1 MSPPAGR
8 PIGWQRKF
16 DGRLDVQPPLGDE
29 QLLQIPA
36 RRGVM
41 ALLGPSGEVVLLA
54 TAADIRGRLRRRLQ
68 APDPHERKKTADLR
82 EVTRA
87 VLWRLAGGH
96 FETDLRFLE
105 LAEAI
110 DPRRYASMLAWKAAF
125 FVHVDPAEEFPH
137 FVRTRKAA
145 DAERAGRYF
154 GPFPSAREA
163 ERFIGAIQDAMDLCR
178 DIRCLRQSPHG
189 QQCPYGQMGRCPS
202 PCDGSIGMSEY
213 RRTIGR
219 AVALAEGRREEVRE
233 VWAERM
239 RSASA
244 SLAFEAAAAA
254 KKRLERLGEFDC
266 QAWSHVAP
274 LEAFRFLLVQP
285 GGGRREAR
293 VFFADRGRIA
303 EGKELEYPLRASQL
317 DRAIRQMRRHLGRHG
332 EPRGGDLWRLALVAW
347 YLFAGEDRR
356 GVILRWREDISA
368 DELAEAIESSS
379 KVLKL
384 RTPAPR
390 KRRGEKDA
398 ADASE

>member
-1 MSPPAGR
+1 MSGGGDRAV
-8 PIGWQRKF
+8 GWQRKF
-16 DGRLDVQPPLGDE
+16 DGRLEVQPPLGDE

-54 TAADIRGRLRRRLQ
+54 TAADIRGRLRRRLRE
-68 APDPHERKKTADLR
+68 PDPDERKKTADLR

-87 VLWRLAGGH
+87 VLWRLASGH

-110 DPRRYASMLAWKAAF
+110 YPRRVASMLAWKAPF

-145 DAERAGRYF
+145 RGGRCF
-154 GPFPSAREA
+154 GPFPSGRQA
-163 ERFIGAIQDAMDLCR
+163 ERFIEAIQDAMDLCR

-189 QQCPYGQMGRCPS
+189 QRCPYGQMGRCPS
-202 PCDGSIGMSEY
+202 PCDGSIDMSEY
-213 RRTIGR
+213 RRMIERG
-219 AVALAEGRREEVRE
+219 VALAEGRREDLRE
-233 VWAERM
+233 AWTEQM

-266 QAWSHVAP
+266 QAWSHAAP
-274 LEAFRFLLVQP
+274 LEAFRFVLVQP
-285 GGGRREAR
+285 GGGRRGAR
-293 VFFADRGRIA
+293 VFFADQGRIA
-303 EGKELEYPLRASQL
+303 EGKELEYPLKAGQL
-317 DRAIRQMRRHLGRHG
+317 DRALRQMRRHLGRHR
-332 EPRGGDLWRLALVAW
+332 EPGGGDLWRLALVAW
-347 YLFAGEDRR
+347 YLFAGENRR
-356 GVILRWREDISA
+356 GVILRWREDLSA
-368 DELAEAIESSS
+368 DELAEAIESSA

-384 RTPAPR
+384 RKPAPR
-390 KRRGEKDA
+390 KGRDEEGG
-398 ADASE
+398 ADTSG